1 MAAERVKSMYSTA
14 SDTPITLDPELL
26 AQGAQMLA
34 SSDSSDAAQQPAA
47 DDSLSESESSDSGV
61 DLPSESEEQ
70 TGEDQAAAES
80 AQAMAYMQETVV
92 PTLSSGAP
100 PAVPLLPLRDPCTEC
115 AAAL

>member
-26 AQGAQMLA
+26 AQGAEMLA
-34 SSDSSDAAQQPAA
+34 SSEPEPSSTAVED
-47 DDSLSESESSDSGV
+47 DDSLSESSDTGV
-61 DLPSESEEQ
+61 DLPSSEEQ

-92 PTLSSGAP
+92 PTLTSG
-100 PAVPLLPLRDPCTEC
+100 
-115 AAAL
+115 